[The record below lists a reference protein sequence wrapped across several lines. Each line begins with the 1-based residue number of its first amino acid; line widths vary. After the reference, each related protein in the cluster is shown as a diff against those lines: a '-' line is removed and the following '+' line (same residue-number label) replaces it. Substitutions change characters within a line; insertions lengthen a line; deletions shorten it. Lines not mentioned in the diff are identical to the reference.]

1 MSYLIMFGYSN
12 SPNEKKIM
20 GGQTIRYKSYILSFF
35 MTGGRF
41 SQITEKLFR
50 LAETGRKF
58 SKVFPGS
65 VRFSDTETS
74 YQTSLSAS
82 HSIPETF
89 F

>member
-1 MSYLIMFGYSN
+1 
-12 SPNEKKIM
+12 
-20 GGQTIRYKSYILSFF
+20 